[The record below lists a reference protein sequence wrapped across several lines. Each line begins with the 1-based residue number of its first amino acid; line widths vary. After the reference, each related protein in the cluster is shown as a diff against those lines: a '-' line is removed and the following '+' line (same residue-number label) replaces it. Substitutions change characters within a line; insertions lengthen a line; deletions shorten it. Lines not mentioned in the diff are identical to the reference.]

1 MLFTLVIVEVALC
14 TPESSVA
21 SFPIFSLTEDDT
33 ILPFLRGG
41 ACSGTLKNN
50 FNIII
55 NYIKLILDDSICVK
69 ILSIILYCVIQK
81 ILKNKKI
88 YKNT

>member
-14 TPESSVA
+14 TPESSVV

-41 ACSGTLKNN
+41 ACSGTLKN
-50 FNIII
+50 FEIII
-55 NYIKLILDDSICVK
+55 DYA
-69 ILSIILYCVIQK
+69 
-81 ILKNKKI
+81 
-88 YKNT
+88 